1 MGVNRLSLVTV
12 PEEREHR
19 PGPALKQAI
28 HVARIQ
34 AGIATDI
41 ELARRAGV
49 SYDTL
54 MNWYSERTTPRPAE
68 MAKVGKVVGL
78 RLVDLMDTWEGRDP
92 QPPALEEVL
101 RELVAEIRVATYEER
116 KSRIA
121 LEEATA
127 TILRALGVSARPAP
141 DPRETPR
148 RTDVESGAGT
158 ESG

>member
-1 MGVNRLSLVTV
+1 MSVNRLLLVTL
-12 PEEREHR
+12 PEDRQHR
-19 PGPALKQAI
+19 PGAALKQAI

-54 MNWYSERTTPRPAE
+54 MNWFSERTTPRPAE

-101 RELVAEIRVATYEER
+101 RELVAEIRISIYEER
-116 KSRIA
+116 LSRVA

-127 TILRALGVSARPAP
+127 AILRALGVVARP
-141 DPRETPR
+141 DLDR
-148 RTDVESGAGT
+148 AGT
-158 ESG
+158 RSRTGDAAGADTARR